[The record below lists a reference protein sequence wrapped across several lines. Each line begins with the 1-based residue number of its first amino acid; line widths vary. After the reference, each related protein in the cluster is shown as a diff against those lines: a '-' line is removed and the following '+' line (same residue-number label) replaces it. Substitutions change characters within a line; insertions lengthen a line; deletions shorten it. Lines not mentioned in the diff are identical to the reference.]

1 MDEHIEAV
9 QRMQDYIAQN
19 LSANITMA
27 DLSVV
32 SRNYRKRQGH
42 FCPCHRFIPPHPAC
56 FR

>member
-9 QRMQDYIAQN
+9 QRMQDYIVQN

-32 SRNYRKRQGH
+32 SRYS
-42 FCPCHRFIPPHPAC
+42 P
-56 FR
+56 